1 MRIPVGDRLVAF
13 LGYLPVASLIIA
25 WKVKRDNLFVQ
36 FHARQG
42 ALLFGVWLLLT
53 LVGIILLF
61 FFQTG
66 TLNAVVFG
74 YLFLVLAMY
83 VLMVL
88 IGLIK
93 VLAGERY
100 RMPLIADLAL
110 RLNL

>member
-1 MRIPVGDRLVAF
+1 MRIPVGDRMVAF
-13 LGYLPVASLIIA
+13 LGYLPIASLIIA

-53 LVGIILLF
+53 FIGIVLLF
-61 FFQTG
+61 IFETG
-66 TLNAVVFG
+66 TMNAIVFG
-74 YLFLVLAMY
+74 YLFLLLFAY
-83 VLMVL
+83 GLMVL